1 MKKLL
6 SILLFL
12 PLAMSAQ
19 KPEAVLRSWS
29 GNGLEPDAK
38 VRTLNIFINIIY
50 DRHPDWNPFP
60 ENSGV
65 WDNALHEGINNEAI
79 PSYLSDATFMDTG
92 YYPGHLTG
100 CITRVFGE
108 SSFDSLQLT
117 GDFVVVN
124 ISESRIAD
132 GRDHRGYYY
141 YTDITSFSEIIS
153 AAIRYMDSCG
163 GLKTLYGH
171 DMGWQYGF
179 SKGHKRS
186 SIMLDGCDPF
196 IQFFFRNLTEEFGGM
211 DPGQGGSMSFV
222 GDSLTMCDTIF
233 PFCGFGT
240 VQYVG
245 NTDIGKNPTSVV
257 CHEIAHKL
265 FGGNEFH
272 TSGGNHRGTAE
283 RMPFLTVQGGYGL
296 MGCIGS
302 SLVCCNGYERWR
314 MHWKHPD
321 APDYITAHDSTNGS
335 YLVSDIS
342 RADGNRTFRLR
353 DFVTW
358 GDAVRIRLP
367 YTDSSVCSNQ
377 YIWLENHKIGQN
389 NKLDFLQHSNVPGS
403 GRPAG
408 AAGVYAYYQ
417 IGRDILTDTLSG
429 NHKAVFRYN
438 VRYPDER
445 DNLRQIPAEGFHD
458 YTLVVDSAHPYL
470 FKCVDDQARCHYN
483 VQGKE
488 NPFNGYS
495 DLERQFHPDADADT
509 LLLRHEFVPL
519 RKVVG
524 RDTVD
529 LAFLGDNADA
539 FSSPT
544 HINMGTNPSTCNAK
558 VYYNYLIGGGHSDY
572 VSNWNN
578 PRNVRHTWL
587 SGLGITIVP
596 LPDRDFL
603 VRIRWDDYNITND
616 VIWTGRVMLREEANL
631 TRGHRITL
639 TQNRMPEQP
648 FRDSVSGEFAPVS
661 RLRCLPGSVFRM
673 GPQSLLILESKSSVL
688 LDSGSRFEMGD
699 SAEVHVGAG
708 CTFVASRG
716 ATIRLGRHA
725 RIVVEDGGTLIGAGR
740 RYSSGSYF
748 VRYRSKNG
756 VQVLKF
762 VKAE

>member
-1 MKKLL
+1 
-6 SILLFL
+6 
-12 PLAMSAQ
+12 
-19 KPEAVLRSWS
+19 
-29 GNGLEPDAK
+29 
-38 VRTLNIFINIIY
+38 
-50 DRHPDWNPFP
+50 
-60 ENSGV
+60 
-65 WDNALHEGINNEAI
+65 
-79 PSYLSDATFMDTG
+79 
-92 YYPGHLTG
+92 
-100 CITRVFGE
+100 
-108 SSFDSLQLT
+108 
-117 GDFVVVN
+117 
-124 ISESRIAD
+124 
-132 GRDHRGYYY
+132 
-141 YTDITSFSEIIS
+141 
-153 AAIRYMDSCG
+153 
-163 GLKTLYGH
+163 
-171 DMGWQYGF
+171 
-179 SKGHKRS
+179 
-186 SIMLDGCDPF
+186 
-196 IQFFFRNLTEEFGGM
+196 
-211 DPGQGGSMSFV
+211 
-222 GDSLTMCDTIF
+222 
-233 PFCGFGT
+233 
-240 VQYVG
+240 
-245 NTDIGKNPTSVV
+245 
-257 CHEIAHKL
+257 
-265 FGGNEFH
+265 
-272 TSGGNHRGTAE
+272 
-283 RMPFLTVQGGYGL
+283 
-296 MGCIGS
+296 MGCINS

-321 APDYITAHDSTNGS
+321 APDYITARDSTNIS
-335 YLVSDIS
+335 HLVSDIS

-353 DFVTW
+353 DFVTY

-389 NKLDFLQHSNVPGS
+389 NKVDFFQHSNVPGS

-408 AAGVYAYYQ
+408 TAGVYAYYQ
-417 IGRDILTDTLSG
+417 IGRDTLTDTLSG
-429 NHKAVFRYN
+429 KHATFFRH
-438 VRYPDER
+438 PDER

-688 LDSGSRFEMGD
+688 LDSGSTFVVGD

-708 CTFVASRG
+708 CTFEASRG

-740 RYSSGSYF
+740 RYGYGTYF

-756 VQVLKF
+756 VQTLKF
-762 VKAE
+762 VKVE